1 MNTNNKTNRVLRPLA
16 AAILAG
22 LVAGNADAVCRTGD
36 LADPAQENNCVTFDA
51 GAVSEAIVTWSDANI
66 ADGRYLQVGFRSNAP
81 LSSVPLTFDVTN
93 IAWSQVDPATA
104 VPADW
109 KPFNDVTVSPTA
121 VSPPYSYTNILD
133 RGTTGS
139 HPPRIWVRYTIPAG
153 YFSTGNVLQVNLL
166 GNNNGSQN
174 PPLPS
179 DGVLSDNL
187 ANEFANLT
195 RINTADIN
203 TTPVSLSYFKSR
215 QDGNEVVIQ
224 FATATET
231 GNLGFEVLVE
241 RDGQNVKLGDLIP
254 SKVTDSAEPQIYEV
268 RLPYHAGDHLYSL
281 RDVSVLGLAA
291 DHGPYELNQSAG
303 GLPTV
308 KLVDWKEKAAQKQA
322 RERLRFNQ
330 ARAASRKAD
339 SLGFAG
345 AQAAGGA
352 AADLVTLKV
361 GSAGV
366 QRIAHADL
374 KAAGVDLS
382 GTAGTSIQLLDAA
395 GKVVPVRLEGLLN
408 GKWQAGSALS
418 FIGQLREG
426 SLHGQENSYRLRK
439 DGNGA
444 GMALTS
450 ATPSNSYAA
459 APWYLD
465 TVKVAPQKLYGY
477 SAPNGDPWYQQRML
491 SRADA
496 YTVPVQLDSLVA
508 GAAGIKLAVDVWGG
522 TDQSFEGPDHHLVA
536 RLNGGAESDV
546 KFDGIVAQSVAV
558 DASQAQPG
566 ANTLSVKVPGDLGGK
581 TDLINLEGYRVT
593 YPRGFVARDN
603 GLSFSASARK
613 FQITGL
619 KSNQV
624 QVYRQAANGATT
636 YLNGVKVT
644 AGANGSYTA
653 TFAGQVTSTPP
664 TYFVVA
670 GAPAKPKV
678 EPGVAGADCADGDT
692 DYLAVVHPQFDT
704 PLLDGLLAR
713 RSSQGLKVR
722 KVTTDALYA
731 QYSGGLAGPEA
742 IQSCVKA
749 MPKLKHLLLVG
760 SDTSDPNNYLGS
772 GSLSFV
778 PTQYV
783 QTDAIVKFTPSD
795 SSYGFIDGQVKV
807 AVGRLPARDNQ
818 ELARLLTQIETFEGK
833 TYARTLVQAADG
845 YDTAQGYDF
854 KKDAQAMANAL
865 PFGWQ
870 VRTVYLDDYRTAT
883 GFDVAS
889 AKAALK
895 AGIESGAAMTSY
907 VGHSSQGLWSFN
919 KLLSLN
925 DALGLDVKG
934 QPTLLTQW
942 GCWNTYF
949 VAPKFDTM
957 AHAFLLGGGKPGAA
971 AAVLGASGLVE
982 ADQEAAL
989 GKKLSLSL
997 SEPGITLGEAVLKA
1011 KQSLLVEHPAYRR
1024 VVQSWSL
1031 LGDPG
1036 QVVEK

>member
-1 MNTNNKTNRVLRPLA
+1 MT
-16 AAILAG
+16 
-22 LVAGNADAVCRTGD
+22 
-36 LADPAQENNCVTFDA
+36 
-51 GAVSEAIVTWSDANI
+51 
-66 ADGRYLQVGFRSNAP
+66 
-81 LSSVPLTFDVTN
+81 
-93 IAWSQVDPATA
+93 
-104 VPADW
+104 
-109 KPFNDVTVSPTA
+109 
-121 VSPPYSYTNILD
+121 
-133 RGTTGS
+133 
-139 HPPRIWVRYTIPAG
+139 
-153 YFSTGNVLQVNLL
+153 
-166 GNNNGSQN
+166 
-174 PPLPS
+174 
-179 DGVLSDNL
+179 
-187 ANEFANLT
+187 
-195 RINTADIN
+195 
-203 TTPVSLSYFKSR
+203 
-215 QDGNEVVIQ
+215 
-224 FATATET
+224 
-231 GNLGFEVLVE
+231 
-241 RDGQNVKLGDLIP
+241 
-254 SKVTDSAEPQIYEV
+254 
-268 RLPYHAGDHLYSL
+268 
-281 RDVSVLGLAA
+281 
-291 DHGPYELNQSAG
+291 
-303 GLPTV
+303 
-308 KLVDWKEKAAQKQA
+308 
-322 RERLRFNQ
+322 
-330 ARAASRKAD
+330 
-339 SLGFAG
+339 
-345 AQAAGGA
+345 
-352 AADLVTLKV
+352 
-361 GSAGV
+361 
-366 QRIAHADL
+366 
-374 KAAGVDLS
+374 
-382 GTAGTSIQLLDAA
+382 
-395 GKVVPVRLEGLLN
+395 
-408 GKWQAGSALS
+408 
-418 FIGQLREG
+418 
-426 SLHGQENSYRLRK
+426 
-439 DGNGA
+439 
-444 GMALTS
+444 
-450 ATPSNSYAA
+450 
-459 APWYLD
+459 
-465 TVKVAPQKLYGY
+465 
-477 SAPNGDPWYQQRML
+477 
-491 SRADA
+491 
-496 YTVPVQLDSLVA
+496 
-508 GAAGIKLAVDVWGG
+508 
-522 TDQSFEGPDHHLVA
+522 
-536 RLNGGAESDV
+536 
-546 KFDGIVAQSVAV
+546 FDGITQKSVTI
-558 DASQAQPG
+558 DASQARPG
-566 ANTLSVKVPGDLGGK
+566 ANTLSVKVPGDLGGV

-593 YPRGFVARDN
+593 YPRGFVARDS
-603 GLSFSASARK
+603 GLSFSASGGK
-613 FQITGL
+613 FQVTGL
-619 KSNQV
+619 KTDRV
-624 QVYRQAANGATT
+624 RVYR
-636 YLNGVKVT
+636 V
-644 AGANGSYTA
+644 GANGDTAFLKGVQVKPDADGRYVA
-653 TFAGQVTSTPP
+653 TFAGKPGETH
-664 TYFVVA
+664 TYHVLA
-670 GAPAKPKV
+670 GVDAAARPKV

-795 SSYGFIDGQVKV
+795 SSYGLIDGQVKV

-919 KLLSLN
+919 KLFSLN

-971 AAVLGASGLVE
+971 AAVLGASGLAE

-1011 KQSLLVEHPAYRR
+1011 KQSLLVEHPAYRS

-1036 QVVEK
+1036 LVVEK